1 MKAKDNEILLIYNSE
16 KYEDRKA
23 KGYADT
29 LKDHALNERDITKN
43 NLTETQIAEI
53 ARDMNVDISELID
66 KNSDLY
72 LHQLK
77 DKGFSE
83 SELTKLIVKN
93 PELLKT
99 PIAYKGSKAFF
110 VGSAYQFVNEDFDVE
125 GIRSPKGNTF
135 EKND

>member
-29 LKDHALNERDITKN
+29 LKDHALNERDVTKN

-53 ARDMNVDISELID
+53 AADMNVDISQLVD

-77 DKGFSE
+77 DKSFSE
-83 SELTKLIVKN
+83 EELMKLIVKN

-110 VGSAYQFVNEDFDVE
+110 VDSAYQFVNDDFDID